1 MSLPKKYYVYVFIN
15 FILYNNLTTQM
26 MADKAETL
34 KASANTPLAKTLMG
48 ATSSQSRVKFVKSF
62 LYTQPIIW
70 MNNYNNLHL
79 KFLFFLQCTFLK
91 NMLTMKKSYL
101 MVNANDLFY
110 NDT

>member
-1 MSLPKKYYVYVFIN
+1 MSLPKKYYVKKKIKKIKLKKKKYYVYVFIN

-70 MNNYNNLHL
+70 MNNYNNLH
-79 KFLFFLQCTFLK
+79 
-91 NMLTMKKSYL
+91 
-101 MVNANDLFY
+101 
-110 NDT
+110 

>member
-1 MSLPKKYYVYVFIN
+1 
-15 FILYNNLTTQM
+15 

-34 KASANTPLAKTLMG
+34 KASANTLLAKTLIG
-48 ATSSQSRVKFVKSF
+48 ATGSQSGGKFVKSF

-101 MVNANDLFY
+101 MVNANVLFY